1 MDNQGKSN
9 KQIKDSG
16 IIAGIA
22 IAILFWIIGY
32 LILFGQKKQF
42 KELYNTNPTSY
53 TYIQYDK

>member
-32 LILFGQKKQF
+32 LILFG
-42 KELYNTNPTSY
+42 
-53 TYIQYDK
+53 